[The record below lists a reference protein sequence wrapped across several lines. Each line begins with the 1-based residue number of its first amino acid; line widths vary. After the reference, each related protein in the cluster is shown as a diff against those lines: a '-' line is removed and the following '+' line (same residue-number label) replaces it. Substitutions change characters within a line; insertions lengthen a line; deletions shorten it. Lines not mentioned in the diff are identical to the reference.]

1 MSEKVDNLEKKEKI
15 FGGILAS
22 FLLALLGGVFWIALY
37 WYDIFA
43 PVSGIVIGVLAVIG
57 YRLVTKKEN
66 AKSIVLALVAS
77 LIAIC
82 ICCYISLSIDVYFA
96 YNDLYEA
103 GEWAQPVSFGQAF
116 LHSYQFFSDPGIVM
130 TFIRETGL
138 GMACA
143 LLGVFAFIVDAIKN
157 RNKQKKNSAE

>member
-1 MSEKVDNLEKKEKI
+1 MSEKVNNLEKKENI
-15 FGGILAS
+15 FGGIIAAL
-22 FLLALLGGVFWIALY
+22 LLALLGGVFWIALY

-66 AKSIVLALVAS
+66 AKSIVLALIAS
-77 LIAIC
+77 LVSIC

-96 YNDLYEA
+96 YNDLYAA
-103 GEWAQPVSFGQAF
+103 GEWAQPVSFGQAL
-116 LHSYQFFSDPGIVM
+116 LHSYQFFSDPGIVL
-130 TFIRETGL
+130 TFIKETGL

-143 LLGVFAFIVDAIKN
+143 LLGTFAFILDTIRK
-157 RNKQKKNSAE
+157 RNKTKKNSAE